1 MVMEYIP
8 GVELFDDILAR
19 KKYSENDARPVFNQI
34 ASAVGYLHERHIVHR
49 DIKPENIKVIAGSG
63 GQATSVRLLDFGL
76 SKDLNEGG
84 MPSVGRTF
92 VGTPC
97 YLAPEVELVRN
108 DGSGPGYGV
117 EVDCWSLGAVLYVML
132 VARFPEFDRTSG
144 SPMVKLDGELW
155 QSVSAEA
162 RDLIRQLMTPDPS
175 KRMTV
180 TQALQHPWMLC
191 QLDGASNAS
200 PRGEVVREGEGSLGT
215 SMESVSADQMSSLV
229 GSVERMSTEDRFPTD
244 SIVPRAAVR
253 RPGGRPVGLTSP
265 SDALIPAED
274 ARHRQATG
282 FLIVLHLKVSK
293 LFAAALQTYQ
303 SPSLSLKI
311 RERAFLGRA
320 QLEATVTVLRKLDA
334 LSMQIV
340 DGLKEV
346 MEAVKEDVPML
357 AHNILELQRQW
368 VTKLRQEMLQVKQ
381 SNTALMQ
388 SLNHLIDDVE
398 SSSVL
403 SHMPHQDVPSG
414 GEEPSVQQVGD
425 LPVLR
430 MQGDYGALVERMR
443 DTDHISG
450 DQFLN
455 LLMPTVETSPPV
467 SPGRGKSA
475 AEERSLSPLHR
486 LSFLLQQV
494 RCCCAAMLLLERP
507 NYIRSLRSVGT
518 RLISLSLTFC
528 RLTSSLRAR
537 RYFGQISKLRL
548 TWCFKRAIPWS
559 NL

>member
-1 MVMEYIP
+1 MGMEYIP

-200 PRGEVVREGEGSLGT
+200 PRGEVVREGEGSLVLRWNR
-215 SMESVSADQMSSLV
+215 SRQIRCQVSWR
-229 GSVERMSTEDRFPTD
+229 VERMSTEDRFPTD
-244 SIVPRAAVR
+244 SIVPRAAVV
-253 RPGGRPVGLTSP
+253 GGG
-265 SDALIPAED
+265 
-274 ARHRQATG
+274 
-282 FLIVLHLKVSK
+282 
-293 LFAAALQTYQ
+293 
-303 SPSLSLKI
+303 
-311 RERAFLGRA
+311 
-320 QLEATVTVLRKLDA
+320 
-334 LSMQIV
+334 
-340 DGLKEV
+340 
-346 MEAVKEDVPML
+346 
-357 AHNILELQRQW
+357 
-368 VTKLRQEMLQVKQ
+368 
-381 SNTALMQ
+381 
-388 SLNHLIDDVE
+388 
-398 SSSVL
+398 
-403 SHMPHQDVPSG
+403 
-414 GEEPSVQQVGD
+414 QQ
-425 LPVLR
+425 
-430 MQGDYGALVERMR
+430 
-443 DTDHISG
+443 
-450 DQFLN
+450 
-455 LLMPTVETSPPV
+455 
-467 SPGRGKSA
+467 
-475 AEERSLSPLHR
+475 
-486 LSFLLQQV
+486 
-494 RCCCAAMLLLERP
+494 
-507 NYIRSLRSVGT
+507 
-518 RLISLSLTFC
+518 
-528 RLTSSLRAR
+528 
-537 RYFGQISKLRL
+537 
-548 TWCFKRAIPWS
+548 
-559 NL
+559 